1 MSQPG
6 CTVTLCTYNRLESL
20 KRSLASLLSLDYP
33 EFEIVIIDD
42 ASTDSTA
49 KYLETLKDSKI
60 KIVTHEKNLGLSEA
74 RNSGIKS
81 AKYDF
86 VASVDDDCVADKF
99 WLKNLM
105 AGFTSDDI
113 SFVFGQ
119 VFYISENYHGYFP
132 ERLVKN
138 IGAMWPMGGNI
149 VYHKKVFEKIGYLN
163 SDFFYFNNE
172 DSEIA
177 IRAVANGFKYA
188 RTPQAIIIHEAA
200 VWNIK
205 SLLRSA
211 RNGAVWPKLKKLY
224 PNHYFHFKPKVSWGL
239 IVLPWDYLYIITLPI
254 CVPILLIRY
263 LAHGKRDLKIFFAKW
278 PVLLL
283 LRRYYIWKEA
293 IKNRVWMF

>member
-1 MSQPG
+1 MFQPG

-20 KRSLASLLSLDYP
+20 KRSLNSLLALDYK
-33 EFEIVIIDD
+33 EFEIIIIDD
-42 ASTDSTA
+42 CSSDDTA
-49 KYLETLKDSKI
+49 KYLATLKNSKI
-60 KIVTHEKNLGLSEA
+60 KIITHQQNLGLSEA
-74 RNSGIKS
+74 RNSGIKA

-86 VASVDDDCVADKF
+86 VASIDDDCVADRN
-99 WLKNLM
+99 WLKNLV
-105 AGFTSDDI
+105 AGFTSDNI

-132 ERLVKN
+132 ERLVRN
-138 IGAMWPMGGNI
+138 INAVWPMGGNI
-149 VYHKKVFEKIGYLN
+149 VYRKNVFEKIGYLN
-163 SDFFYFNNE
+163 SEFFYYNNE

-188 RTPQAIIIHEAA
+188 RSPQAIVIHEAA
-200 VWNIK
+200 VWNVK

-224 PNHYFHFKPKVSWGL
+224 PKYYLEFNPKVWHGL
-239 IVLPWDYLYIITLPI
+239 VVLPWDYLYILTIPI
-254 CVPILLIRY
+254 CIPILFVRY
-263 LAHGKRDLKIFFAKW
+263 LVHGKRDLKIFFAKW
-278 PVLLL
+278 PILLL

>member
-20 KRSLASLLSLDYP
+20 KRSLASLLVLDYP
-33 EFEIVIIDD
+33 EYEIVIIND
-42 ASTDSTA
+42 ASNDGTA
-49 KYLETLKDSKI
+49 KYLETLKDQKI
-60 KIVTHEKNLGLSEA
+60 KIVTHAKNLGLSEA

-86 VASVDDDCVADKF
+86 VASIDDDCVADKF

-105 AGFTSDDI
+105 AGFTSEDI

-149 VYHKKVFEKIGYLN
+149 VYRKKVFEKIGYLN
-163 SDFFYFNNE
+163 SDFFYYNNE

-177 IRAVANGFKYA
+177 IRAIANGFEYA
-188 RTPQAIIIHEAA
+188 RAPQAIIIHEAA
-200 VWNIK
+200 VWNVK

-224 PNHYFHFKPKVSWGL
+224 PKHYLEFNPKIWRGL
-239 IVLPWDYLYIITLPI
+239 VVLPWDYFYILTMPI
-254 CVPILLIRY
+254 CISVLLIRY
-263 LAHGKRDLKIFFAKW
+263 LVHGKRDLKIFFAKW

-283 LRRYYIWKEA
+283 IRRYYIWKEA

>member
-20 KRSLASLLSLDYP
+20 KRSLASLLALDYS
-33 EFEIVIIDD
+33 EYEIVIIND
-42 ASTDSTA
+42 ASTDGTA

-60 KIVTHEKNLGLSEA
+60 KIVTHPKNLGLSEA

-86 VASVDDDCVADKF
+86 VASIDDDCVADKF

-105 AGFTSDDI
+105 AGFTSEDI

-149 VYHKKVFEKIGYLN
+149 VYRKKVFEKIGYLN

-224 PNHYFHFKPKVSWGL
+224 PKHYLEFNPKVWRGL
-239 IVLPWDYLYIITLPI
+239 VVLPWDYLYILTMPI
-254 CVPILLIRY
+254 CILVLLMRY
-263 LAHGKRDLKIFFAKW
+263 LMHGKRDFKIFFAKW

-293 IKNRVWMF
+293 IKNQVLMF

>member
-1 MSQPG
+1 MFQPG

-20 KRSLASLLSLDYP
+20 KRSLKSLLALDYR
-33 EFEIVIIDD
+33 EFEIIIIDD
-42 ASTDSTA
+42 CSTDGTA
-49 KYLETLKDSKI
+49 KYLATLKDPKI
-60 KIVTHEKNLGLSEA
+60 KVVTHLKNLGLSEA
-74 RNSGIKS
+74 RNSGIKA

-86 VASVDDDCVADKF
+86 IASIDDDCTADIN

-105 AGFTSDDI
+105 AGFTSENI
-113 SFVFGQ
+113 SFVIGQ

-149 VYHKKVFEKIGYLN
+149 VYRKKVFETIGYLN
-163 SDFFYFNNE
+163 SEFFYFNNE

-177 IRAVANGFKYA
+177 IRAVANGFEYA
-188 RTPQAIIIHEAA
+188 RVPEAKIFHEAA
-200 VWNIK
+200 IWNTK

-211 RNGAVWPKLKKLY
+211 RNGAVWPKLKKIY
-224 PNHYFHFKPKVSWGL
+224 PNHYLHFHPKVWGGL
-239 IVLPWDYLYIITLPI
+239 VVLPWDYLYIFTMPI
-254 CVPILLIRY
+254 CIPLLLIRY
-263 LAHGKRDLKIFFAKW
+263 LINGKRDLKIFFTKW

-293 IKNRVWMF
+293 LKNRVWMY